1 MTASRVSPSQQPGK
15 SAGQLAYERDLERTP
30 RYQNGK
36 ERAPWHDL
44 SDIAQWSWEQETKA
58 YPFQQNHE

>member
-1 MTASRVSPSQQPGK
+1 MSDLAPKTSQQPGK

-36 ERAPWHDL
+36 EHGT
-44 SDIAQWSWEQETKA
+44 S
-58 YPFQQNHE
+58 